1 MASESGD
8 FMPLKPTDFLVLVA
22 LLREDR
28 HGYGIVQDIAADSGG
43 RVRLV
48 PGNLYTVLRR
58 LLAEELIAQSAR
70 RPVPGREDVR
80 RRYYRLTDLGHR
92 VLRAESERLRSLVA
106 VVEKHGLLEPGEA
119 R

>member
-1 MASESGD
+1 MAA
-8 FMPLKPTDFLVLVA
+8 LPTDFLPLKPIDLLVLLA

-28 HGYGIVQDIAADSGG
+28 HGYGIVQDIAEESGG

-58 LLAEELIAQSAR
+58 LLGDQIIAESSR

-80 RRYYRLTDLGHR
+80 RRYYSLTDLGTR
-92 VLRAESERLRSLVA
+92 VLKAESERLRSLVA
-106 VVEKHGLLEPGEA
+106 VLDQHGLLEPGEA